1 MVRYWHRGL
10 LMVVSCA
17 LVAVMAS
24 GVWAQGRGGRGGPP
38 GGFGGFGGGGGSSL
52 GLLFDPQV
60 REELGI
66 VDEQVEQLRA
76 IGEKMRE
83 SMQSQFQGLRD
94 LPAEE
99 RQAAFAKLR
108 EEMESRVKDIQKEV
122 DGILLPQQRDRLAQI
137 QFQEQVRR
145 SGSLDS
151 DTLKEKLGIT
161 DEQQQRL
168 AKLAEEA
175 NKEMEAKIAKA
186 RTEAREKVLSAL
198 TPEQQATF
206 KKLFGEEFQRPNR
219 FGGPGGPGGRGG
231 PPQGANEG
239 T

>member
-1 MVRYWHRGL
+1 MG
-10 LMVVSCA
+10 
-17 LVAVMAS
+17 
-24 GVWAQGRGGRGGPP
+24 Q
-38 GGFGGFGGGGGSSL
+38 
-52 GLLFDPQV
+52 LFDPQV

-94 LPAEE
+94 LPDEE
-99 RQAAFAKLR
+99 RRAAFEKIR
-108 EEMESRVKDIQKEV
+108 EEMQTRIQDIQKEV

-137 QFQEQVRR
+137 QFQDQVRR
-145 SGSLDS
+145 SGSLNS

-161 DEQQQRL
+161 DEQQERL
-168 AKLAEEA
+168 DKLAEEA

-186 RTEAREKVLSAL
+186 RTEAREKVLSGL

-206 KKLFGEEFQRPNR
+206 KKLFGDEFQRQNR

-231 PPQGANEG
+231 PAPSTNEG